1 MPLRRRTLAIFLAA
15 LAAAAGACSEPQ
27 PIRIGL
33 VTGLTGRH
41 YDLGL
46 SSRNGV
52 ELAVSEVNA
61 AGGVKGRKIELLIR
75 DDGQDAEQARR
86 AVNDLVGAGVVAII
100 GHATSA
106 MAEAT
111 LPIVNRDRVLMVSPT
126 VSSAAFEGKDDWFVM
141 MQSST
146 TGSARMLSAY
156 LVSHR
161 IARSVSVVY
170 DLSNLSYTKAW
181 YDTFHAAFEGAGRTV
196 RPVTFTSGRVRSMR
210 DLAASALSGGAD
222 AVLIIANALDTAA
235 LAQQLRLLSSAVPL
249 LGAEWGFTNDV
260 VVNGGRAVEGA
271 VFTQKVNLAD
281 ETPRFQ
287 VFRRGYEARYSRSV
301 DFAAVFAYETVKLL
315 GAALEQDATREGVR
329 AAVLRLGAFE
339 GLQGT
344 VRINEHGDAERRPY
358 VMTIRGGRVVP
369 VE

>member
-1 MPLRRRTLAIFLAA
+1 
-15 LAAAAGACSEPQ
+15 
-27 PIRIGL
+27 
-33 VTGLTGRH
+33 
-41 YDLGL
+41 
-46 SSRNGV
+46 
-52 ELAVSEVNA
+52 
-61 AGGVKGRKIELLIR
+61 
-75 DDGQDAEQARR
+75 
-86 AVNDLVGAGVVAII
+86 
-100 GHATSA
+100 
-106 MAEAT
+106 
-111 LPIVNRDRVLMVSPT
+111 
-126 VSSAAFEGKDDWFVM
+126 
-141 MQSST
+141 
-146 TGSARMLSAY
+146 
-156 LVSHR
+156 
-161 IARSVSVVY
+161 
-170 DLSNLSYTKAW
+170 
-181 YDTFHAAFEGAGRTV
+181 
-196 RPVTFTSGRVRSMR
+196 MR

-249 LGAEWGFTNDV
+249 FGAEWGFTNDV

-271 VFTQKVNLAD
+271 VFMQKVNLAD

-301 DFAAVFAYETVKLL
+301 DFAAVMAYESVKLL

-344 VRINEHGDAERRPY
+344 VRIDEHGDAERRHY